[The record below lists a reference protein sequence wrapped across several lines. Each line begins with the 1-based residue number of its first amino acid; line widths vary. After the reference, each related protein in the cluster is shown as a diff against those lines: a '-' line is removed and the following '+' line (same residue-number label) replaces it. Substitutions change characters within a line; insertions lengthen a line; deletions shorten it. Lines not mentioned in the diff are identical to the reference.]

1 MLYVIFAKKRS
12 SIFRKLLFYKSIL
25 IMSFE
30 QHIQQWVS
38 VDNQMKQLTDKM
50 KELRDKK
57 NTLNDVIFN
66 HVDNANLANT
76 LVQISDGKIKFI
88 KTKDTQQLTFKYL
101 EICLGEIIKN
111 EDQVNKIV
119 EYVKNKREI
128 KYVPEIKRFYN
139 K

>member
-1 MLYVIFAKKRS
+1 
-12 SIFRKLLFYKSIL
+12 
-25 IMSFE
+25 MSFE

-38 VDNQMKQLTDKM
+38 IDNQMKQLTDKM

-66 HVDNANLANT
+66 HVDNSNLSNAS
-76 LVQISDGKIKFI
+76 VQISDGKIKFI

-101 EICLGEIIKN
+101 EICLSEIIKN

-119 EYVKNKREI
+119 DYVKNKREV
-128 KYVPEIKRFYN
+128 KYVPEIKRFFN